1 MCLSIYVAILFPLS
15 NLSINSISHSPHRIW
30 IIWIICHSTGGENGL
45 PRRLRTAYTNTQ
57 LLELE
62 KEFLFNKYL
71 CRPRRIEI
79 AQTLDLSERQVKVWF
94 QNRRMKHKRQA
105 GGSGGAGGGSG
116 GSPSGGTTT
125 KSDKSKSPCKGGSTS
140 SDDGCTTS
148 DSFDSHHTFPL
159 EVEQQQTKLALPHL
173 EQLPQFTHKTF
184 EKGEKNLESS
194 CRNPL
199 CIEVEPQQTKISP
212 DSQGTEGT
220 FSCKNFEDGGEK
232 IVDGSE
238 PPLFSV
244 SSCQLESGGCDRL
257 CTLAKEYTASVNGG
271 TLDCGAIRSPDLN
284 NDEIDYLPQCESA
297 SSPYTN
303 GYHHRTNL
311 NGSHQFSSSSSSSEV
326 GDVASSHP
334 SSLSTPPDI
343 HHGYQAHPNHIAPYS
358 NYNSNHH
365 SMSTSASVHMSNSHT
380 NTKEYVGAN
389 GSSDYYDDID
399 YNCSQGQA
407 GYTTNGS
414 NLNGYHH
421 PSQQSPYGYNGSHH
435 MSYHHS
441 SIPLNHH
448 QHLVNGQHQ
457 HHLQSQQA
465 SYHPHV
471 TTTTPYNNL
480 SSCSSSSSSSHLS
493 ISSSVPNGN
502 PVYPYGG
509 GYGQQQHS
517 AMNNHSV
524 HHNNHNNNY
533 HFEVG
538 AVNY

>member
-1 MCLSIYVAILFPLS
+1 MECKPPKQRR
-15 NLSINSISHSPHRIW
+15 NG
-30 IIWIICHSTGGENGL
+30 GGENGL

-105 GGSGGAGGGSG
+105 GGGSGGVGGGSG
-116 GSPSGGTTT
+116 ESPSGGTTT

-159 EVEQQQTKLALPHL
+159 EVEQQTKLPLPHL

-212 DSQGTEGT
+212 DPQGTEAT
-220 FSCKNFEDGGEK
+220 FSCKNFEDGSGEK

-238 PPLFSV
+238 PPLFSA

-303 GYHHRTNL
+303 GYHHRTTL
-311 NGSHQFSSSSSSSEV
+311 NSSHQFSSSSSSSEI

-343 HHGYQAHPNHIAPYS
+343 HHGYRVHPNHIAPYS

-380 NTKEYVGAN
+380 NTKEYVAAN
-389 GSSDYYDDID
+389 GSCSDYYDDID

-465 SYHPHV
+465 SYHPHA

-480 SSCSSSSSSSHLS
+480 SSCSSSSSSSSSSSHLS

-509 GYGQQQHS
+509 SYGQPHHS
-517 AMNNHSV
+517 TMNNHSV
-524 HHNNHNNNY
+524 HHNNHNNY